1 MYGNLNK
8 EKLCAVSKNKQA
20 SYSCCDCSMFFSFV
34 IDHPDP
40 GALKHVFHLL
50 WSGCG
55 GKVHILRPL
64 PRQQVTYS
72 TSSYPQFMLVLH
84 KQLWEDK
91 LTGVKQQINGLQD
104 QITALDNSNLVREKP
119 QTLTSKERLFKI
131 RLGQKETTDFASI

>member
-1 MYGNLNK
+1 
-8 EKLCAVSKNKQA
+8 
-20 SYSCCDCSMFFSFV
+20 
-34 IDHPDP
+34 
-40 GALKHVFHLL
+40 
-50 WSGCG
+50 
-55 GKVHILRPL
+55 
-64 PRQQVTYS
+64 
-72 TSSYPQFMLVLH
+72 MLVLH